1 MGIHDQDLA
10 VKEHAR
16 FEGVWRCALVEVD
29 GAKQPQAPFKT
40 NKLLISKDGSYV
52 IVQGPQVTRG
62 IIKLDPA
69 KKPKHYDV
77 TVILNG
83 VKGQPLPG
91 IYEMEG
97 DILKI
102 SLPLRGKVRP
112 TDFVSKPW
120 NGLLLFVYHR
130 EKQDLSE
137 ALIEAARQELAGT
150 WQAVSYAL
158 DGKKASDEEMKKVQL
173 VFDRAGKTTAL
184 NEGKVF
190 LASTTKI
197 DPAKNPMAID
207 MTFTE
212 GDLKGQTSL
221 GIYKIEDDVLTIC
234 RAAPHNARPSEFSS
248 KPGSGQTLMSY
259 RRENSTPK

>member
-1 MGIHDQDLA
+1 
-10 VKEHAR
+10 
-16 FEGVWRCALVEVD
+16 
-29 GAKQPQAPFKT
+29 
-40 NKLLISKDGSYV
+40 
-52 IVQGPQVTRG
+52 
-62 IIKLDPA
+62 
-69 KKPKHYDV
+69 
-77 TVILNG
+77 
-83 VKGQPLPG
+83 
-91 IYEMEG
+91 
-97 DILKI
+97 
-102 SLPLRGKVRP
+102 
-112 TDFVSKPW
+112 
-120 NGLLLFVYHR
+120 
-130 EKQDLSE
+130 
-137 ALIEAARQELAGT
+137 LIEAARQELAGT